1 MRIGDVE
8 LNTPKIVGVI
18 TSVDEVE
25 MAEKAGADILEIRMD
40 LIPKKEDV
48 IRFFKDV
55 TNATSLP
62 IIATNRLKSE
72 GGSFVDSEDQRISM
86 LMSVMEYANA
96 VDIELRAAER
106 GFVTDKARKSGIVS
120 IVSYHDFAET
130 PTKEQMLEILKE
142 ARHLGDIPKLAV
154 MAASLSDVISL
165 LEVTLL
171 AQKPLC
177 MIAMGQIGK
186 HSRVI
191 APLYGSALTYGHVS
205 GAAKAPGQLSVREL
219 RNALDTL
226 VS

>member
-18 TSVDEVE
+18 NSFDEVE

-48 IRFFKDV
+48 ISFFKDV
-55 TNATSLP
+55 TNVTSLP
-62 IIATNRLKSE
+62 IIATNRLKGE
-72 GGSFVDSEDQRISM
+72 GGSFIDSEDQRISM
-86 LMSVMEYANA
+86 LVSVMEYASA
-96 VDIELRAAER
+96 VDIELSAAER
-106 GFVTDKARKSGIVS
+106 DFVTDKARNSGIVS

-142 ARHLGDIPKLAV
+142 ARRIGDIPKLAV
-154 MAASLSDVISL
+154 MATSLSDVISL
-165 LEVTLL
+165 LEVTLQ

-177 MIAMGQIGK
+177 MIAMGSIGK

-191 APLYGSALTYGHVS
+191 APIYGSALTYGRVS

-219 RNALDTL
+219 RNTLDTL
-226 VS
+226 VR

>member
-1 MRIGDVE
+1 MRIGNVE

-18 TSVDEVE
+18 TSVDEVD

-48 IRFFKDV
+48 IRFFKEV
-55 TNATSLP
+55 ANTTSLP

-86 LMSVMEYANA
+86 LISVMEYANA
-96 VDIELRAAER
+96 VDIELRAAEI
-106 GFVTDKARKSGIVS
+106 GFVMDKARKSGILS
-120 IVSYHDFAET
+120 IVSYHDFSET
-130 PTKEQMLEILKE
+130 PTKEKMLEILKD
-142 ARHLGDIPKLAV
+142 ARHIGDIPKLAV
-154 MAASLSDVISL
+154 MATALSDVISL
-165 LEVTLL
+165 LEVTLQ

-177 MIAMGQIGK
+177 VIAMGPIGK

-191 APLYGSALTYGHVS
+191 APLYGSALTYGYVS
-205 GAAKAPGQLSVREL
+205 GAAKAPGQLSIRKL

-226 VS
+226 VN